1 MIGVDVAPGTFS
13 SSSFI
18 ADSSSAMSLF
28 VKGTPLAAR
37 KSLADLQVAQVG
49 VEKTSTFFSLIAISL
64 LVFPQSARER
74 LPDLPRRSA
83 QSER

>member
-28 VKGTPLAAR
+28 VKGTPFAAR

-49 VEKTSTFFSLIAISL
+49 VEKTSTFFLLIAISL
-64 LVFPQSARER
+64 LVFPKSAHER
-74 LPDLPRRSA
+74 LLTFPVD
-83 QSER
+83 